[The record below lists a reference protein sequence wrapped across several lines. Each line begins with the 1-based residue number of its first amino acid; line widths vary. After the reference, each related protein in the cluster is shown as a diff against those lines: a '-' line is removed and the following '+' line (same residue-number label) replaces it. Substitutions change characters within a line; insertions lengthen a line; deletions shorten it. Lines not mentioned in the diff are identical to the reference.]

1 MQSRIVGQVEHVQ
14 WLSRRE
20 LRVWRLLAAVL
31 IVLPET
37 IEEQL
42 QRDGALTQFGYGVL
56 SILSEAP
63 GRCMRMSELAFMAY
77 GSQSR
82 LSHAMAGFERRGW
95 VRRERAADDGRG
107 NIAVLTDA
115 GFAQVK
121 AVAAGHVQTVRA
133 AVFDALST
141 QQLGELEDIC
151 AALLPTVIRERMLS
165 HQNED
170 EEGRTHAEDTA
181 LAATRE
187 RPDHAG
193 AGDEATHRTAQRN
206 ATGDQATVPASAL
219 TQLLN
224 TCNASDPTPAP
235 DPVDALTLL
244 SDARRDI
251 DFAELELID
260 RARDSGHTWEQIA
273 AALAMP
279 DRRQAQTRYRR
290 LRERWPQYQPPA
302 SA

>member
-1 MQSRIVGQVEHVQ
+1 MQ

-31 IVLPET
+31 VLLPET

-42 QRDGALTQFGYGVL
+42 QREGALTHFGYGVL
-56 SILSEAP
+56 STLSEAP
-63 GRCMRMSELAFMAY
+63 GRCMRMSELAFMTY

-82 LSHAMAGFERRGW
+82 LSHAMASFERRGW

-121 AVAAGHVQTVRA
+121 VVAAGHVQRVRA
-133 AVFDALST
+133 AVFDALTT
-141 QQLGELEDIC
+141 QQLGELEGIC
-151 AALLPTVIRERMLS
+151 AALLPTAIRERMLS

-170 EEGRTHAEDTA
+170 EEGLAHAEDTG
-181 LAATRE
+181 LAATHE
-187 RPDHAG
+187 RPDRVG
-193 AGDEATHRTAQRN
+193 VDDEATHRTPQRN
-206 ATGDQATVPASAL
+206 ATGDQATVPAGAL
-219 TQLLN
+219 TQLLS
-224 TCNASDPTPAP
+224 TCDASDSTPTP
-235 DPVDALTLL
+235 DPVDGLTLL
-244 SDARRDI
+244 SEARRGI

-290 LRERWPQYQPPA
+290 LRERWPQYKPPA
-302 SA
+302 ST

>member
-1 MQSRIVGQVEHVQ
+1 VQSRIVGRVDQVQ

-31 IVLPET
+31 GVLPDM

-42 QRDGALTQFGYGVL
+42 QRDGELTQFGYGVL

-63 GRCMRMSELAFMAY
+63 GRAMRMSELAFMAY

-121 AVAAGHVQTVRA
+121 TVAAGHVQTVRS
-133 AVFDALST
+133 AVFDALSAR
-141 QQLGELEDIC
+141 QLDELEGIC
-151 AALLPTVIRERMLS
+151 AALLPTVIREQMLS

-170 EEGRTHAEDTA
+170 EQGRAHAQDTG
-181 LAATRE
+181 LAATHE
-187 RPDHAG
+187 RPDRVRAD
-193 AGDEATHRTAQRN
+193 DEATHSTTQRN
-206 ATGDQATVPASAL
+206 ATGDQAATPAGAL
-219 TQLLN
+219 TQLLS
-224 TCNASDPTPAP
+224 TRDTSGSTPTP

-244 SDARRDI
+244 SEARRDI